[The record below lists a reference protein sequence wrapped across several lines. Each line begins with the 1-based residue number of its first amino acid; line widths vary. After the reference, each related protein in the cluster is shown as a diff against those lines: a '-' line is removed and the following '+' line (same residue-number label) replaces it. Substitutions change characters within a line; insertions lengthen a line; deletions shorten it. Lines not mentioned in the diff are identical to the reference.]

1 MANQAAPRPRCC
13 TACTARSFALTS
25 LRESASTTQP
35 GRPRGPFLPARCLR
49 TDERRAAAGHGG
61 WPAGAQ
67 LLRESL
73 QSIAAGGDYN
83 FCQLPRAWTRV
94 RSRPDLR
101 TCGAPRVQAAMGMG
115 GGSAGRLVA
124 HNVTARAVYKGNRGT
139 AGNSISPYSFSPTS
153 LALVARLSVS
163 LDCRCPRRLCSP
175 LACEHTCKATDISS
189 D

>member
-1 MANQAAPRPRCC
+1 MN
-13 TACTARSFALTS
+13 
-25 LRESASTTQP
+25 
-35 GRPRGPFLPARCLR
+35 
-49 TDERRAAAGHGG
+49 
-61 WPAGAQ
+61 
-67 LLRESL
+67 
-73 QSIAAGGDYN
+73 
-83 FCQLPRAWTRV
+83 
-94 RSRPDLR
+94 
-101 TCGAPRVQAAMGMG
+101 GAPRQVMAGGLRALNCFASRFSRSPPAVITTSVNSPAPGRECAPDLICALVELLVYKRPWG
-115 GGSAGRLVA
+115 WGGSAGRLVA